1 MSTLALF
8 NRIQLD
14 SELLLLQSKIAQEK
28 EDFNKEL
35 EKVREIFL
43 FWLSV
48 FTRPC
53 LVEILNENRPA
64 QSVTCEVL

>member
-1 MSTLALF
+1 MSAFTLF

-35 EKVREIFL
+35 EKVRETFL
-43 FWLSV
+43 FLLRV

-53 LVEILNENRPA
+53 HKV
-64 QSVTCEVL
+64 

>member
-14 SELLLLQSKIAQEK
+14 SELLLLQSKFAQEK
-28 EDFNKEL
+28 EDFDKEL

-43 FWLSV
+43 FWIS
-48 FTRPC
+48 FH
-53 LVEILNENRPA
+53 
-64 QSVTCEVL
+64 